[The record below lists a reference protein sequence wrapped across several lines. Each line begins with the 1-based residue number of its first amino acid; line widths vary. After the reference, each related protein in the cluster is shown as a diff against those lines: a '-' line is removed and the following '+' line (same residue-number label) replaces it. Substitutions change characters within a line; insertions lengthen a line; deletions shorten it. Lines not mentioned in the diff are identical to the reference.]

1 MDMYV
6 RFVLDLLLGGNSN
19 GRAEKLRAYSY
30 HFIIQNLIAHSE
42 RNYFILSFVS
52 LAVASKQQRK
62 IRDILG
68 FFKKAGE
75 NAIKAISGL
84 IPGSRP
90 CSQMNTQPRG
100 PKIPLNTINEDAIKP
115 VIPYKRNE
123 IQKSRNRSA
132 TKGKGIETV

>member
-1 MDMYV
+1 MKHAM
-6 RFVLDLLLGGNSN
+6 FLIFIGLS
-19 GRAEKLRAYSY
+19 AALRM
-30 HFIIQNLIAHSE
+30 
-42 RNYFILSFVS
+42 R
-52 LAVASKQQRK
+52 AVASKQQRK